1 MMLILYGTVAA
12 LTIGLVFGGIRW
24 WKELQRWKGLE
35 EQVSVIQDI
44 ADEAST
50 EAERLDKLRETQD
63 STFADSVTKLHTKI
77 AGLERADVVSAE
89 REDSLT
95 QALADLID
103 DPAAL
108 STLAKLQEQHQQR
121 IRSLRLIIFSKDEE
135 ISMFKAR
142 VATRDS
148 IMANLWTA
156 LEAQEEL
163 TEFWKDEAKP
173 KFWRDTGRAIP
184 QVLGGIAVGILFTTI
199 VIN

>member
-12 LTIGLVFGGIRW
+12 LAIGLVFGGIRW
-24 WKELQRWKGLE
+24 WKEIQRWKGLE
-35 EQVSVIQDI
+35 AEMSVIQDI

-63 STFADSVTKLHTKI
+63 STFADSVAKLHTKI

-95 QALADLID
+95 SALADLID

-108 STLAKLQEQHQQR
+108 STLAKLREQHQQR
-121 IRSLRLIIFSKDEE
+121 IRSLQLIIFSKDEE

-173 KFWRDTGRAIP
+173 KFLRDTGRAIP
-184 QVLGGIAVGILFTTI
+184 QVLGGIAVGILFAAT